1 MKTYFWKEFT
11 AVIMLLAPL
20 ACFGESNIRVDDPW
34 VREAPPNVKVL
45 AAYMII
51 ENPTSEQRILIS
63 ATASSSFKSVEIHK
77 TVIKDGMMQMRHQPQ
92 LIIPPKSQVVLK
104 PGSYHLMLMGLKKSL
119 IAGDKVDLTLKF
131 ANGEEISIAA
141 PVRKSL

>member
-1 MKTYFWKEFT
+1 
-11 AVIMLLAPL
+11 
-20 ACFGESNIRVDDPW
+20 
-34 VREAPPNVKVL
+34 
-45 AAYMII
+45 
-51 ENPTSEQRILIS
+51 
-63 ATASSSFKSVEIHK
+63 VEIHK

>member
-1 MKTYFWKEFT
+1 MKTYFWKKFA

-63 ATASSSFKSVEIHK
+63 ATASSSFKSVEIHR
-77 TVIKDGMMQMRHQPQ
+77 TVITQDGMMQMRHQPQ
-92 LIIPPKSQVVLK
+92 LIIHPKSQVVLK
-104 PGSYHLMLMGLKKSL
+104 PGSYHLMLMGPKKSL
-119 IAGDKVDLTLKF
+119 IAGDKVDLTFKF

-141 PVRKSL
+141 PVRRR